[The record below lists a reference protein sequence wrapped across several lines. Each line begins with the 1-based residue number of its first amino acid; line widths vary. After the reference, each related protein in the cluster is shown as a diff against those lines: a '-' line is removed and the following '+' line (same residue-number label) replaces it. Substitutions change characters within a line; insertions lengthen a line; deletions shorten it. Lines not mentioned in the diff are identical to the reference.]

1 MWESYLENEELGC
14 VSAIKSQQGFAL
26 LELELHLNASATL
39 RNRLN
44 NCFLTFTFFFACPDA
59 FHFQLCIGT
68 YFQRLLQLGLQ
79 TTVI

>member
-1 MWESYLENEELGC
+1 MWENYLENGELGC
-14 VSAIKSQQGFAL
+14 VSAIKSQEGFAL
-26 LELELHLNASATL
+26 LELHPNASATL

-44 NCFLTFTFFFACPDA
+44 NCFLLTFTFFFACPYA
-59 FHFQLCIGT
+59 FHFQLCTGA